1 MYTVRLENTVTHQ
14 IYEQQVEDTNDGGK
28 LYFRF
33 GISTIDLADGEYI
46 LTVFGEN
53 GDVLAEDLLR
63 IGDFNP
69 QTLQYT
75 KGEKTYLD
83 ITVDAILQREKNVSI
98 TDIHTRILPDL
109 GNDAV
114 EIVYVDAQ
122 PLYDSARSEGYDEG
136 YDLGIQQ
143 SYPKGYEDGY
153 NKGNEDGYNTGSAEA
168 YPRGY
173 EDGYGNGKTD
183 GYNEGYGVGYG
194 EGDAQGYENGYNT
207 ATDTFVGE
215 LKELYVDGNGV
226 YKTKYSEDITLTGED
241 FYDYAALHNKVYN
254 TNMYFHKDI
263 SIDIWIRFNAEIP
276 NDNPNTNIDIMSILG
291 TEDVEYSNYPLKLSR
306 LAYFGEDA
314 ITLYYGQYYFV
325 LSNVSTFEWMH
336 IKINSATKEVSING
350 VQCAEMY
357 SVDKETG
364 RFTKVDNWDIV
375 DDVVS
380 TLPITL
386 GFINNPADTIP
397 VGVTQG
403 FEDIDLGMV
412 IIDGVKFI
420 PTAQGYK
427 RTDTDELIEDVPVY
441 IANGEDISY
450 VYNNIIS
457 QGAYKTVTVEVDT
470 DSYYGKG
477 FDDGYDVGYD
487 VGTEDGYDVGYAD
500 GEQASFG
507 IGYEQGQK
515 DIAENARVLEVTEN
529 GLYVSKFS
537 EIPKPDVVTGVYPDG
552 TEFYNFA
559 ELTNITYNT
568 GIKLSENTK
577 VEIWYKPRDLGFL
590 NYGGIIGTIEDNTSN
605 AFGLFTSLGWNYGF
619 TGRIGGISSYYNP
632 NDLNKWFHLEL
643 SFADGFVVDGV
654 KYKTYLNNTGN
665 LGRYLFINDYDTNA
679 NGYFGMIKIDDTII
693 IPTEEGFLNTNTGTL
708 LEVVEDGLHSFT
720 NNTPKVPEGEL
731 YKTVNVNVTPKI
743 DIAKEGITFAYSTI
757 KELPK
762 WADFSNVTSM
772 RYMFAVNSVMTEAPY
787 IDTNKV
793 TNFETCFW
801 NMYQLK
807 TAPNYDTENAT
818 KVRGMFS
825 SCHNLETAPTYLN
838 LLKCEDMQEM
848 FYDVRLKDYSFLAN
862 WDINPKANMGSMI
875 TAYDYVEYIPA
886 IPNEGTIDYYQSGII
901 QSWADFSKLTYFGGY
916 IGRKY
921 NLTSTSVLT
930 KCPNLTYESCISIL
944 NNLYDFTGNGEAPAS
959 NQGTLKVHQNFIN
972 NVGDDITIGTN
983 KGWTITT

>member
-153 NKGNEDGYNTGSAEA
+153 NKGTEDGYNTGSAEA

-226 YKTKYSEDITLTGED
+226 YKTKYSDDLHLTGED

-254 TNMYFHKDI
+254 TNMYFHKDL

-276 NDNPNTNIDIMSILG
+276 NDDHSTNIDIMSILG

-364 RFTKVDNWDIV
+364 RFTKVDNWDNV

-397 VGVTQG
+397 VGVTRG
-403 FEDIDLGMV
+403 FEDTDLGMV

-427 RTDTDELIEDVPVY
+427 RIDTDEFLEDVPVY

-450 VYNNIIS
+450 EYNNVIS
-457 QGAYKTVTVEVDT
+457 QGAYKTVTVKVDT

-507 IGYEQGQK
+507 NGYEQGQK

-529 GLYVSKFS
+529 GFYDSKFS
-537 EIPKPDVVTGVYPDG
+537 EIPKPDFVTGVYPDG

-559 ELTNITYNT
+559 ELRDIVYNT
-568 GIKLSENTK
+568 GIKVSENTK
-577 VEIWYKPRDLGFL
+577 VEIWYKPRDLGFISW
-590 NYGGIIGTIEDNTSN
+590 GGIIGTIEDNTSN
-605 AFGLFTSLGWNYGF
+605 AFGLFTRTDKASF
-619 TGRIGGISSYYNP
+619 VGRIGGIEYYYKTYER
-632 NDLNKWFHLEL
+632 NKWFHLEL

-654 KYKTYLNNTGN
+654 NYGTYRNNTGN
-665 LGRYLFINDYDTNA
+665 LGRYLFINDYDTKGD
-679 NGYFGMIKIDDTII
+679 GYFGMIKIDDTII

-708 LEVVEDGLHSFT
+708 LEVVEEGTHTFT

-731 YKTVNVNVTPKI
+731 YKTVNVNVVPKI
-743 DIAKEGITFAYSTI
+743 NLAKEYIKFGNSTFV
-757 KELPK
+757 EVPK
-762 WADFSNVTSM
+762 WADFENLTDASDFFYSCRNLETIELFDTKLITNASSM
-772 RYMFAVNSVMTEAPY
+772 FMYSTKLKNLPNNFNFSSC
-787 IDTNKV
+787 
-793 TNFETCFW
+793 TNFEQIF
-801 NMYQLK
+801 YG
-807 TAPNYDTENAT
+807 A
-818 KVRGMFS
+818 S
-825 SCHNLETAPTYLN
+825 SLNDYTFLETWIINP
-838 LLKCEDMQEM
+838 
-848 FYDVRLKDYSFLAN
+848 LAN
-862 WDINPKANMGSMI
+862 MNQMI
-875 TAYDYVEYIPA
+875 DNRNTTYVPA
-886 IPNEGTIDYYQSGII
+886 IPCVGDSSYYESAIFY
-901 QSWADFSKLTYFGGY
+901 SYSDFTQLTYFGGW

-921 NLTSTSVLT
+921 NVT
-930 KCPNLTYESCISIL
+930 KDQCLKKMPNLTRESCISIL
-944 NNLYDFTGNGEAPAS
+944 NNLYDFTGNGETPAS
-959 NQGTLKVHQNFIN
+959 SQGTLKVHQNFIN

>member
-153 NKGNEDGYNTGSAEA
+153 NKGTEDGYNTGSAEA

-226 YKTKYSEDITLTGED
+226 YKTKYSDDLHLTGED

-254 TNMYFHKDI
+254 TNMYFHKDL

-364 RFTKVDNWDIV
+364 RFTKVDNWDNV

-397 VGVTQG
+397 VGVTRG
-403 FEDIDLGMV
+403 FEDTDLGMV

-427 RTDTDELIEDVPVY
+427 RIDTDEFLEDVPVY
-441 IANGEDISY
+441 SPDEEISY

-507 IGYEQGQK
+507 NGYEQGQK

-529 GLYVSKFS
+529 GNYLSKFS
-537 EIPKPDVVTGVYPDG
+537 DPVIPTLVTGVYADG
-552 TEFYNFA
+552 TDFYNYA
-559 ELTNITYNT
+559 ELGNKVYNTNITVTQDSVVELWYKGDNVKTDDGWNT
-568 GIKLSENTK
+568 IFACAKSDDEDFYLGYRFSENTNLRG
-577 VEIWYKPRDLGFL
+577 WLGQEQIQFSWDD
-590 NYGGIIGTIEDNTSN
+590 NVWHHIIMKNDGLWIDDTLIGSFNT
-605 AFGLFTSLGWNYGF
+605 TK
-619 TGRIGGISSYYNP
+619 T
-632 NDLNKWFHLEL
+632 
-643 SFADGFVVDGV
+643 FA
-654 KYKTYLNNTGN
+654 YN
-665 LGRYLFINDYDTNA
+665 LGLNGSWDSLTRNA
-679 NGYFGMIKIDDTII
+679 NGCYGMIKIDNTII
-693 IPTEEGFLNTNTGTL
+693 IPTTDGFQNVNTGEL
-708 LEVVEDGLHSFT
+708 LEVVKDGGYTFT
-720 NNTPKVPEGEL
+720 DNSIKYGEGEL
-731 YKTVNVNVTPKI
+731 FKTVNVNVIPKI
-743 DIAKEGITFAYSTI
+743 NVKETGLKFGRSTFTT
-757 KELPK
+757 LPE
-762 WADFSNVTSM
+762 WADFTNVTDMYYMFYSCANLTTIPMLDTSNVINMSYMFYNCINLTSIPQLDTSKVTNMSNMFYGCANLTTIPMLDTSNVT
-772 RYMFAVNSVMTEAPY
+772 
-787 IDTNKV
+787 
-793 TNFETCFW
+793 
-801 NMYQLK
+801 
-807 TAPNYDTENAT
+807 
-818 KVRGMFS
+818 
-825 SCHNLETAPTYLN
+825 
-838 LLKCEDMQEM
+838 
-848 FYDVRLKDYSFLAN
+848 
-862 WDINPKANMGSMI
+862 NMGNYFRQGGGS
-875 TAYDYVEYIPA
+875 
-886 IPNEGTIDYYQSGII
+886 
-901 QSWADFSKLTYFGGY
+901 LTDVGGW
-916 IGRKY
+916 K
-921 NLTSTSVLT
+921 NLNINWNDNYGLVL
-930 KCPNLTYESCISIL
+930 CPNLTYQSCINIL
-944 NNLYDFTGNGEAPAS
+944 NGLANVTELGS
-959 NQGTLKVHQNFIN
+959 RTLKVHQNFIN

-983 KGWTITT
+983 KGWIITT

>member
-122 PLYDSARSEGYDEG
+122 PLYDSARSEGYGEG

-153 NKGNEDGYNTGSAEA
+153 NKGTEDGYNTGSAEA
-168 YPRGY
+168 YPKGY
-173 EDGYGNGKTD
+173 EDGYGNGKTE

-226 YKTKYSEDITLTGED
+226 YKTKYSEDIHLTGED

-254 TNMYFHKDI
+254 TNMYFHKDL
-263 SIDIWIRFNAEIP
+263 SIDIWIKFNAEIP
-276 NDNPNTNIDIMSILG
+276 NDDHNTNIDIMSILG
-291 TEDVEYSNYPLKLSR
+291 TEDVEYSNCPLKLSR
-306 LAYFGEDA
+306 LAYFGKDI

-336 IKINSATKEVSING
+336 IKINSTTKEVSING

-397 VGVTQG
+397 VGVTRG
-403 FEDIDLGMV
+403 FEDTDLGMV

-427 RTDTDELIEDVPVY
+427 RIDTDEFLEDVPVY
-441 IANGEDISY
+441 SPDEEVSY
-450 VYNNIIS
+450 VYNSIIS
-457 QGAYKTVTVEVDT
+457 QGAYKTVTVQVDT

-500 GEQASFG
+500 GEQTSFG
-507 IGYEQGQK
+507 NGYEQGQK
-515 DIAENARVLEVTEN
+515 DIAKNARVLEVTEN
-529 GLYVSKFS
+529 GTYVSKFT

-559 ELTNITYNT
+559 ELTNIVYNT
-568 GIKLSENTK
+568 GIKVSENTK
-577 VEIWYKPRDLGFL
+577 IEIWYKPRDLGFISW
-590 NYGGIIGTIEDNTSN
+590 GGIIGTIEDNTSN
-605 AFGLFTSLGWNYGF
+605 AFALFTRTDNASF
-619 TGRIGGISSYYNP
+619 TGRIKNIESYYRP
-632 NDLNKWFHLEL
+632 NDFNKWFHLEL

-654 KYKTYLNNTGN
+654 NYKTYRNNTGN
-665 LGRYLFINDYDTNA
+665 LGRYIFINDYNTKGD
-679 NGYFGMIKIDDTII
+679 GYFGMIKIDDTII

-708 LEVVEDGLHSFT
+708 LEVVEEGIYSFT

-731 YKTVNVNVTPKI
+731 YKTVNVNVVPKI
-743 DIAKEGITFAYSTI
+743 NLAKEYLKFGYSTFTEI
-757 KELPK
+757 PK
-762 WADFSNVTSM
+762 WADFENLTDTSDLF
-772 RYMFAVNSVMTEAPY
+772 Y
-787 IDTNKV
+787 
-793 TNFETCFW
+793 
-801 NMYQLK
+801 
-807 TAPNYDTENAT
+807 
-818 KVRGMFS
+818 
-825 SCHNLETAPTYLN
+825 SCKNLETIELFDTKFVIDADSMFMYCSKLKNLPNNFNFSGCTNLEKIFYGASSLN
-838 LLKCEDMQEM
+838 
-848 FYDVRLKDYSFLAN
+848 DYTFLETWLINPLAN
-862 WDINPKANMGSMI
+862 MNQMI
-875 TAYDYVEYIPA
+875 DNKNTTYVPA
-886 IPNEGTIDYYQSGII
+886 IPCVGDSSYYESAIFYSSGDYSQ
-901 QSWADFSKLTYFGGY
+901 LTYFGGW

-921 NLTSTSVLT
+921 KVT
-930 KCPNLTYESCISIL
+930 KDQCLKKMPNLTRESCISIL
-944 NNLYDFTGNGEAPAS
+944 NNLYDFTGNGETPNS
-959 NQGTLKVHQNFIN
+959 SQGQLKVHQNFIN